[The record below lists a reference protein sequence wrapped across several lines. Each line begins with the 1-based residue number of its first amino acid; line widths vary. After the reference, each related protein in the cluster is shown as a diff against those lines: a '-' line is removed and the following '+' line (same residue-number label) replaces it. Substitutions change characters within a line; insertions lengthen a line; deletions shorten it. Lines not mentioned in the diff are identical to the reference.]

1 MKLYKSLLFVL
12 AAIALLAVVCIFFPQ
27 PGVTIGSVELHFPSI
42 DDMFRGDT
50 AAARTADQML
60 LDIEKTM
67 QIEVVQELD
76 SAQQARL
83 DSLAFYQNFFASNPS
98 RIVCPD
104 DDPTFFAPIFQAL
117 DSARKHFVH
126 VIHYGD
132 SQIEGDRISGYLR
145 ARLQEKFGGSGPGL
159 LPVVQPIGATSVAQT
174 LSDSLSSYYAGGM
187 MGKRAT
193 HSRYGAMA
201 QFAQLHDDS
210 VSITVQSRRVKGFGR
225 LTLYAGHIDNQLNIN
240 VGGRTAT
247 MSGGDG
253 MQHLTFNLGQ
263 LRNKINID
271 LAGSAEVYGI
281 AIDGGNGVSLSN
293 IPMRGSDGTFFTRI
307 DRSTMSYMLNHLNT
321 RLIIMEFGGNALPYL
336 TDSAKV
342 ARFCKGFGKQ
352 LDHMRAVCPDARI
365 LVIGPA
371 DMSVKVDGE
380 LQSHRML
387 PQVVSALSE
396 TSTTHGAAYWDMYSV
411 MGGHNSMIAWVDH
424 QPSWAAPD
432 YIHFTRRGADRIASV
447 LWQTLM
453 IYYDYLKFMA
463 AE

>member
-1 MKLYKSLLFVL
+1 MKIFKSFLFVV
-12 AAIALLAVVCIFFPQ
+12 AAIALLSIVSLFFPQ
-27 PGVTIGSVELHFPSI
+27 PNIKIGDIELHFPSI
-42 DDMFRGDT
+42 NDMLVGDT
-50 AAARTADQML
+50 STIRSADQML
-60 LDIEKTM
+60 LDVEKTM
-67 QIEVVQELD
+67 QVEIVPELD
-76 SAQQARL
+76 SVQQARR
-83 DSLAFYQNFFASNPS
+83 DSLLFYQNFFASNPS

-104 DDPTFFAPIFQAL
+104 DDPTFFAPVFSAF
-117 DSARKHFVH
+117 DSARQHLVH

-159 LPVVQPIGATSVAQT
+159 LPVVQPISATSVAQN
-174 LSDSLSSYYAGGM
+174 LSDSLSSFYAGGM

-201 QFAQLHDDS
+201 QFAQMYDDS
-210 VSITVQSRRVKGFGR
+210 VSLTIQSRRVKGFGR
-225 LTLYAGHIDNQLNIN
+225 LTIYAGQIDNQLNIN
-240 VGGRTAT
+240 VGGRQAE
-247 MSGGDG
+247 MSAGEK

-263 LRNKINID
+263 LRNKIN
-271 LAGSAEVYGI
+271 LELSGTAELYGI
-281 AIDGGNGVSLSN
+281 AIDAGAGISLSN

-307 DRSTMSYMLNHLNT
+307 DRSGMSYMLNHLNT

-352 LDHMRAVCPDARI
+352 LDHMRAVCPEARI

-371 DMSVKVDGE
+371 DMSVKIDGE
-380 LQSHRML
+380 LQSHQML
-387 PQVVSALSE
+387 EKVVSALSE
-396 TSTTHGAAYWDMYSV
+396 TSTAHGAAYWDMYSV

-453 IYYDYLKFMA
+453 IYYDYLKFIA